1 MTVLSCAGLNV
12 RIAGIR
18 VVDDLDLDIRPG
30 QFWGLLGP
38 NGIGKTTLLR
48 CLAGLVEPADRIVEL
63 LEQTSATLDQITAT
77 VQKSAEGAENTR
89 KIVNTAREDAESSGD
104 VVNRALAAMLDI
116 ETAAAETDEL
126 LSAIT

>member
-48 CLAGLVEPADRIVEL
+48 SLMG
-63 LEQTSATLDQITAT
+63 
-77 VQKSAEGAENTR
+77 
-89 KIVNTAREDAESSGD
+89 
-104 VVNRALAAMLDI
+104 
-116 ETAAAETDEL
+116 
-126 LSAIT
+126 